1 MLKKYMEFY
10 RYLILIPVIITII
23 ALAFVAVNGLDEG
36 IDLKGGSIATIGLNE
51 PMTQAQLESN
61 LKTNLQTD
69 DLDILN
75 SRDKQATVEFSTEL
89 DAQTLEKKLNNTGS
103 IISLRSVGPSL
114 SQEALGQIYW
124 AILFAFIAMAIVV
137 FIIFREFVPSAAVVL
152 SCFCDIVIAIGL
164 MSLFNV
170 PLSIASVGAILML
183 IGFSV
188 DTDILLTTRLL
199 KRKIGTLEERAI
211 EAIKTGLVMSAASI
225 SAMII
230 LYLITVFI
238 MPEAQTLSDIAL
250 VLIFGLLA
258 DIICTWCM
266 NLGLLRW
273 YVEAKK

>member
-10 RYLILIPVIITII
+10 RYLIIIPVIITII
-23 ALAFVAVNGLDEG
+23 SLAFIAVNGLDEG

-61 LKTNLQTD
+61 LKTNLQTE

-75 SRDKQATVEFSTEL
+75 SRDKQATVEFSTEM

-152 SCFCDIVIAIGL
+152 SCFCDIVIAVGL

-211 EAIKTGLVMSAASI
+211 EAIKTGLIMSTASI
-225 SAMII
+225 SAMLI